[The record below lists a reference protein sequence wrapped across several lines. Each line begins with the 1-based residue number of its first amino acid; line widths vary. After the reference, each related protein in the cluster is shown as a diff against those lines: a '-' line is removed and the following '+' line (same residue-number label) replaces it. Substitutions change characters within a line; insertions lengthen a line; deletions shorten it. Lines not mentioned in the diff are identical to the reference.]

1 MNSFTFG
8 SSPSPVPFRKTNNRL
23 GSPAPARFHS
33 RSRNPRSH
41 SRNAA
46 IEAAR
51 AGESGRGFAVV
62 ADEVRMLAA
71 RTQDSTKEIQTII
84 EGLQV
89 QSGNAN
95 ESMSSSLAMLEHNQ
109 TLAAEVSTALSGI
122 ANSVTDMTEINTQ
135 VASAAEEQS
144 QVTSDINRN
153 ISNIYSLV
161 SQNVTGI
168 TQAAAASHELSN
180 LAEQQKQ
187 QLDYFKV

>member
-1 MNSFTFG
+1 
-8 SSPSPVPFRKTNNRL
+8 
-23 GSPAPARFHS
+23 
-33 RSRNPRSH
+33 
-41 SRNAA
+41 
-46 IEAAR
+46 
-51 AGESGRGFAVV
+51 
-62 ADEVRMLAA
+62 
-71 RTQDSTKEIQTII
+71 
-84 EGLQV
+84 
-89 QSGNAN
+89 
-95 ESMSSSLAMLEHNQ
+95 MLEHNQ
-109 TLAAEVSTALSGI
+109 TLSGEVSAALSGI

-144 QVTSDINRN
+144 QVTADINRN